1 MRVPKVP
8 GCSPKTQEVACNLP
22 LEVLIASRV
31 AGPGNRFGS
40 PGTRF
45 GRSIWERRGTEA

>member
-8 GCSPKTQEVACNLP
+8 GCSPKTQQVACTLP

-31 AGPGNRFGS
+31 AGPG
-40 PGTRF
+40 TRF
-45 GRSIWERRGTEA
+45 GRSIWERRGTQA